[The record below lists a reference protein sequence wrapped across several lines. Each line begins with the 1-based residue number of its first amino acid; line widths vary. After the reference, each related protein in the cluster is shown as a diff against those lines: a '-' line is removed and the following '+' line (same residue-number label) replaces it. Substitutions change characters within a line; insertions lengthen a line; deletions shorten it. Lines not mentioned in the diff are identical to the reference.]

1 MIRDSRPNFKVEN
14 TGAKI
19 TPRAGLILVERMAQA
34 LGVPES
40 LDFRLGYLK
49 RRKRGYR
56 ICDKVMDLVRLSVS
70 GGEALSDLKLLRDD
84 EVVKGFLGREKLMSC
99 STAVEFL
106 AQLGACEVEHL
117 SDVCGKAVT
126 DTVRLNNN
134 QVATLDVDA
143 TFIQAHK
150 REAKYSFHKEPGYYP
165 MLGFVAETK
174 QLLLAEF
181 KDGNASPASGALEFL
196 KQLVSRLP
204 EKIEKKRLRSD
215 SAWFNVDVMDHCAD
229 NDIEFAI
236 TADKNQHMYQVIEA
250 IGQDKWEV
258 FGDDPEE
265 QIAESIYSFNRG
277 KYAYRIIV
285 LRRPMRQLDMF
296 KGIFEYRVIITNMDW
311 DKRRLIMWHRE
322 RANSENFIK
331 ELKSG
336 FALEHLPSG
345 RFHSNAAYLQIVGLA
360 YNLIAALKT
369 LSLPERFRPYTIKTL
384 RFHLVHIAGL
394 WVRHARSWVLKLSAP
409 DSLIALFKSVLAQPV
424 PLPT

>member
-1 MIRDSRPNFKVEN
+1 MIRDQRPNFKVES
-14 TGAKI
+14 TEAKI
-19 TPRAGLILVERMAQA
+19 TPRAGLVLVERMAQA
-34 LGVPES
+34 LGLPDS

-56 ICDKVMDLVRLSVS
+56 ICDKVMDLVRLSVA
-70 GGEALSDLKLLRDD
+70 GGSAVSDIRSLRND
-84 EVVKGFLGREKLMSC
+84 EVVKGFLGRETLMSC

-106 AQLGACEVEHL
+106 SQLGECEVEHL
-117 SDVCGKAVT
+117 SAVCAKAVT
-126 DTVRLNNN
+126 DTLMLNEN

-165 MLGFVAETK
+165 MLGFVAETR

-181 KDGNASPASGALEFL
+181 KDGNASPSSGALKFL

-204 EKIEKKRLRSD
+204 ETITKKRLRSD

-250 IGQDKWEV
+250 IAKDRWEV
-258 FGDDPEE
+258 FDDDPDEH
-265 QIAESIYSFNRG
+265 IAESIYSFNRG
-277 KYAYRIIV
+277 KFAYRIIV
-285 LRRPMRQLDMF
+285 LRRPMRQLEMF
-296 KGIFEYRVIITNMDW
+296 KGIFEYRVVITNMDW

-336 FALEHLPSG
+336 FSLEHLPSG
-345 RFHSNAAYLQIVGLA
+345 RFYSNAAYLQIVGLA
-360 YNLIAALKT
+360 YNLVGALKI
-369 LSLPERFRPYTIKTL
+369 LSLPPSFRSYTIKTL
-384 RFHLVHIAGL
+384 RFHLIHIAGL
-394 WVRHARSWVLKLSAP
+394 WVRHARRWVLKISAP
-409 DSLIALFKSVLAQPV
+409 EHLIALFQNVLIQ
-424 PLPT
+424 PLPNQT

>member
-1 MIRDSRPNFKVEN
+1 MIGDQRLNFKVEGTQAN
-14 TGAKI
+14 I
-19 TPRAGLILVERMAQA
+19 TPRAGLVLVERMAQA
-34 LGVPES
+34 LGVSES

-70 GGEALSDLKLLRDD
+70 GGEALSDIKSLRND
-84 EVVKGFLGREKLMSC
+84 EVVKGFLGRETLMSC

-106 AQLGACEVEHL
+106 SQLGQCEVEHL
-117 SDVCGKAVT
+117 SDVCGKAVA
-126 DTVRLNNN
+126 DTLRLNQN

-174 QLLLAEF
+174 QLLVAEF
-181 KDGNASPASGALEFL
+181 KDGNASPSSGALKFL
-196 KQLVSRLP
+196 KQLLARLP
-204 EKIEKKRLRSD
+204 ETVEKKRLRSD

-229 NDIEFAI
+229 NEIEFAI
-236 TADKNQHMYQVIEA
+236 TADKNQHMCQVIEA
-250 IGQDKWEV
+250 ISKDQWEV
-258 FGDDPEE
+258 FQDDPDE
-265 QIAESIYSFNRG
+265 QIAQSIYSFNRG

-285 LRRPMRQLDMF
+285 LRRPMSQLDMF
-296 KGIFEYRVIITNMDW
+296 KGIWEYRVVITNMNW

-345 RFHSNAAYLQIVGLA
+345 RFNSNAAYLQIVGLA
-360 YNLIAALKT
+360 YNLVGALKT

-384 RFHLVHIAGL
+384 RFHLVNIAGL
-394 WVRHARSWVLKLSAP
+394 WVRHARRWVLRLSVP
-409 DSLIALFKSVLAQPV
+409 EQLIALFKRVVLQPV
-424 PLPT
+424 PLRT